1 MPQLLYT
8 RPPLAG
14 NFFREGYTLTLTL
27 SDCLGIL
34 FLLMIVQIIGTHLQV
49 RQYRKSVR
57 KLHKLG
63 NLGVG
68 SNRRRLGGGSVVIIA
83 CKSDGTITGGEEM
96 KGFTIF
102 SGFKEIPNI
111 VGKNIYDLKAQY
123 SALPEKEQRNF
134 KAYLQAL
141 EALEIRLN
149 SEAEKSAEK
158 SDA

>member
-1 MPQLLYT
+1 M
-8 RPPLAG
+8 
-14 NFFREGYTLTLTL
+14 TL

-49 RQYRKSVR
+49 KQYRKSVR

-68 SNRRRLGGGSVVIIA
+68 SNRRRFGGGSVVIIA

-96 KGFTIF
+96 KGLTIF

-111 VGKNIYDLKAQY
+111 IGRSIYDLKAEY
-123 SALPEKEQRNF
+123 EALPEKERKTF
-134 KAYLQAL
+134 KAYIQAL

-149 SEAEKSAEK
+149 SEANKSAETP
-158 SDA
+158 DA